1 MSISSKLSV
10 CPYCKEEIAP
20 GAVLCKHCGS
30 PLKMIK
36 KKKSAPFWRS
46 QYMLGIYTGIIFMVL
61 MIYLYNKIF

>member
-1 MSISSKLSV
+1 M
-10 CPYCKEEIAP
+10 CPYCNEEIAP

-36 KKKSAPFWRS
+36 KKKRVPLCRS
-46 QYMLGIYTGIIFMVL
+46 NYMLGVYTGVLFMVL